1 MFCTSFIYRKEKTNE
16 EEEETSYQI
25 NRALERPLNEYK
37 KISTYKQYND
47 NCIYRPTFEDMW
59 LSLQDYFDRL
69 GHSPVVCPC
78 CHALSTHHI

>member
-37 KISTYKQYND
+37 ENKH
-47 NCIYRPTFEDMW
+47 
-59 LSLQDYFDRL
+59 LQ
-69 GHSPVVCPC
+69 
-78 CHALSTHHI
+78 TIQ